1 MPDPLARYWDKR
13 DFGRTAEPHGSVAPS
28 PSGPPR
34 FVVQRHR
41 ASRLHY
47 DFRLEI
53 GGVLASWSVPKGP
66 TLDPKVRR
74 LAVQVED
81 HPLDYFDFE
90 GTIPADAYGGGD
102 VIVWDWGTWTSAHG
116 DPVDDLAAGDLHLD
130 LAGEKLAGRFALV
143 RRGSRGGGRGGTDEK
158 AQWILVHKDDD
169 AAVRGWDPEDHP
181 RSVRSGFT
189 NEEVAALGG
198 TPPPA
203 TWASPT
209 DDELAALDAIR
220 KEGRWSL
227 GGDELKVTNLDKVLF
242 PAAGGRGGAPAVTK
256 RDLIRYQACIAPH
269 ALPYLADRAVNL
281 HRYPDG
287 VDGPSFWFKA
297 VPKGAPPWLTRW
309 DHAGASPGKTVTY
322 SVLDRPAA
330 LAYVANLGAL
340 EIHPWTS
347 ATVAEDEPTWAL
359 IDLDPGTETT
369 FDEIVQLARLHRT
382 ALDHLGVRAM
392 PKVTGKRGIQIWIPV
407 ARGYAFEDTSAWV
420 EGVSRAVGATMP
432 ELVSWEWHVAER
444 GGKARLDYTQNAI
457 NKTLVAPFSPRPA
470 PGAPVSVP
478 ITWEELDDPDL
489 RPDRWTIGTVLDRL
503 EEVGDPLRPLIGLQQ
518 HLPELR

>member
-1 MPDPLARYWDKR
+1 MAPGQDPLARYWEKR
-13 DFGRTAEPHGSVAPS
+13 DFSQTSEPRGTVAP
-28 PSGPPR
+28 PRDADPR

-90 GTIPADAYGGGD
+90 GIIPDGSYGAGD

-116 DPVDDLAAGDLHLD
+116 DPIEDLAAGDLHLD
-130 LAGEKLAGRFALV
+130 LRGEKLAGRFALV
-143 RRGSRGGGRGGTDEK
+143 RRGSGGDQ
-158 AQWILVHKDDD
+158 AQWILIHKDDEV
-169 AAVRGWDPEDHP
+169 AVRGWDAEDHP
-181 RSVRSGFT
+181 RSVRSGLT
-189 NEEVAALGG
+189 NDEVLDLGG
-198 TPPPA
+198 TPPA
-203 TWASPT
+203 DGWAEPT
-209 DDELAALDAIR
+209 EDELAELDALR
-220 KEGRWSL
+220 KGGTWSL
-227 GGDELKVTNLDKVLF
+227 GGDELKLTNLDKVPF
-242 PAAGGRGGAPAVTK
+242 PGRDGGPATTK
-256 RDLIRYQACIAPH
+256 RDLVRYWSRIAPH
-269 ALPYLADRAVNL
+269 ALPYLADRPINL

-287 VDGPSFWFKA
+287 VGGQSFWYKA
-297 VPKGAPPWLTRW
+297 VPQGAPDWLTRW
-309 DHAGASPGKTVTY
+309 DHAGASEGKTVTY

-340 EIHPWTS
+340 EVHPWTS
-347 ATVAEDEPTWAL
+347 SVRDEDEPTWAL
-359 IDLDPGTETT
+359 IDLDPGSDTT
-369 FDEIVQLARLHRT
+369 WDELLQLARLHRT

-407 ARGYAFEDTSAWV
+407 ARGYRFDETSAWV
-420 EGVSRAVGATMP
+420 ESVSHAVGATVP
-432 ELVSWEWHVAER
+432 DLVSWEWQVSER
-444 GGKARLDYTQNAI
+444 KGRARLDYTQNAI

-478 ITWEELDDPDL
+478 ITWDELDDPAL
-489 RPDRWTIGTVLDRL
+489 RPDRWTIVDVFDRL
-503 EEVGDPLRPLIGLQQ
+503 DECGDPLRPLIGLQQ
-518 HLPELR
+518 ELPALS